1 MRLGGVIGA
10 LALSGCCLLSFS
22 ALAADWQIASVT
34 GKAFRL
40 AGGDWVR
47 VEANDAFAL
56 GDTVKTTGSGTLTL
70 TRAGVTV
77 TISPNSRVMIKERLD
92 GTFTDVIQ
100 TAGSAEVEV
109 DPKKRIR
116 LAVETPYMAAVVKGT
131 VFTVSTFEGYSETSV
146 KRGRVG
152 VIDVTNR
159 MEADITAGQTAT
171 SGEDRP
177 LSLTGEGK
185 LAKPKAF
192 EGKVVTRAADGTF
205 VEHTNGA
212 GKTVSSRAGGNSNGA
227 GKSEDSNA
235 GGNAGGNGNGS
246 SGKGSSE
253 SGSNAGG
260 NSGGSNSGNG
270 GSNSGGN
277 SGSNGGSSGSNN
289 GGNGASS
296 GSNSGS
302 NGASSGSNS
311 GSNGGSSSS
320 NSGSNGN
327 GNGNGNSK

>member
-1 MRLGGVIGA
+1 MRVGGVIGA

-34 GKAFRL
+34 GKAYRL
-40 AGGDWVR
+40 TGGDWVR
-47 VEANDAFAL
+47 VTANDAFAL

-77 TISPNSRVMIKERLD
+77 TISPNSRVLIKERMD
-92 GTFTDVIQ
+92 GKFTDVIQ
-100 TAGSAEVEV
+100 TAGTAEVEV

-177 LSLTGEGK
+177 LSLSGEGR
-185 LAKPKAF
+185 LAAPKAF
-192 EGKVVTRAADGTF
+192 EGKVVTRAADGTLSQT
-205 VEHTNGA
+205 TNGA
-212 GKTVSSRAGGNSNGA
+212 GKSVSSRAGGNSNGA
-227 GKSEDSNA
+227 GKSENSNA
-235 GGNAGGNGNGS
+235 GGNAGGNSGKGNS
-246 SGKGSSE
+246 ENNSGKGS
-253 SGSNAGG
+253 
-260 NSGGSNSGNG
+260 
-270 GSNSGGN
+270 SNSGGN
-277 SGSNGGSSGSNN
+277 SGSHGGSNSGGNGGSNSGNSGGNGSSNSGGNSGGNGGSSGGNN

-296 GSNSGS
+296 
-302 NGASSGSNS
+302 
-311 GSNGGSSSS
+311 SS
-320 NSGSNGN
+320 NSGGNGN
-327 GNGNGNSK
+327 GNGNGKSK